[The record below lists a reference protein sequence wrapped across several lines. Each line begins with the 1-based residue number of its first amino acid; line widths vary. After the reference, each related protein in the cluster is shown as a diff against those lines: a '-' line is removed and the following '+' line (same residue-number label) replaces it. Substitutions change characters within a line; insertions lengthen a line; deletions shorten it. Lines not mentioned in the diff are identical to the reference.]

1 MRIDNIVN
9 NKIKRCDKSAT
20 NDYIVITS
28 DTATV
33 EKVYL
38 ISSENTSIV
47 ITEFIREATLPLWRY
62 RT

>member
-9 NKIKRCDKSAT
+9 NKIKRCDKLAT
-20 NDYIVITS
+20 SDYIVITN
-28 DTATV
+28 DAATV

-47 ITEFIREATLPLWRY
+47 ITEFIREATLSLWRY